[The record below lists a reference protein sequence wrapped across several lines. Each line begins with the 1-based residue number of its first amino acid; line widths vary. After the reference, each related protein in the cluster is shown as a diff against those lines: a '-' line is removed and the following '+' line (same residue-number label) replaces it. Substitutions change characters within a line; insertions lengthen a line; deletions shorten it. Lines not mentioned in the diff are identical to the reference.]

1 MHRKE
6 RKVEKLLFYGICT
19 FSIATQSWSAIGLE
33 FSQLFSHFRSF
44 NFWTAA
50 FPKHNAFRHETTI
63 VLVSKAEALLKR
75 DFSLAEPLGRRGRLL
90 LWWRSLVRFQGLWC
104 QWLGVSLSPGKK
116 ECWQQWNYW
125 KILFACKIEAKKET
139 WFFVPISLER
149 ETQITSSLCF
159 WISRVALHNS
169 LIWVRRQLKLIN
181 AVLCYNRDNNKC
193 TQCICQETEFSNT
206 QL

>member
-104 QWLGVSLSPGKK
+104 QWLGVSLSPGKRSADNSETTEKFSLHAKLKPRKKPGFLCPYPWK
-116 ECWQQWNYW
+116 EKPKLRLVYAFEFPELHC
-125 KILFACKIEAKKET
+125 
-139 WFFVPISLER
+139 
-149 ETQITSSLCF
+149 ITPLSELGGS
-159 WISRVALHNS
+159 
-169 LIWVRRQLKLIN
+169 
-181 AVLCYNRDNNKC
+181 
-193 TQCICQETEFSNT
+193 
-206 QL
+206 